1 MKMRRSGFTLVELL
15 VVIAIIGV
23 LIALLLP
30 AVQQAREAARRSQ
43 CINNLKQH
51 GLALHNFHDTFG
63 RFPPGTTNN
72 LAPFGTA
79 PSRRWGTGW
88 MVHIL
93 PYVELG
99 NVYDIIDFSEH
110 WNGGSVSDAC
120 GADAGSPIFKIY
132 ECPSASLSQEL
143 GNDAVKTMIADYISI
158 AGVVDGFAGITATN
172 QNNTDNGVSGLN
184 GVLYYNS
191 RTTFASITDG
201 SSNTMAVSEV
211 GAWLKDSSGNKKDY
225 RSVQYGFNMGT
236 IGLAD
241 NTTNLPGSG
250 STEGRAFNTTT
261 LRYAINQIEPF
272 SGSCSSEGVCGNYGN
287 NSPLRS
293 DHPGGVNALFADGSI
308 HFLAETID
316 LPTFGNLGARN
327 DGNVVSLP

>member
-1 MKMRRSGFTLVELL
+1 MKKRISGFTLVELL

-43 CINNLKQH
+43 CVNNLKQH

-72 LAPFGTA
+72 MAPFGTA
-79 PSRRWGTGW
+79 TSKKWGTSW

-93 PYVELG
+93 PFVELG
-99 NVYDIIDFSEH
+99 NVYDKFDFSQH
-110 WNGGSVSDAC
+110 WNGGACSNAC
-120 GADAGSPIFKIY
+120 GVNAGSPIFNIY
-132 ECPSASLSQEL
+132 KCPSASLSQEL
-143 GNDAVKTMIADYISI
+143 SSDSVHTMIADYIAI
-158 AGVVDGFAGITATN
+158 AGVVDGFAGITATQ

-191 RTTFASITDG
+191 RTNFAAVTDG

-211 GAWLKDSSGNKKDY
+211 GAWLKNSSGTKADY
-225 RSVQYGFNMGT
+225 RSTTYGFNMGT
-236 IGLAD
+236 IGNSNNQTD
-241 NTTNLPGSG
+241 LPSSG
-250 STEGRAFNTTT
+250 STEGRAFNTAT
-261 LRYAINQIEPF
+261 LRYPINQISPF
-272 SGSCSSEGVCGNYGN
+272 TGSCSSEGVCANYGN

-293 DHPGGVNALFADGSI
+293 EHPGGVNVLFVDGSI
-308 HFLAETID
+308 HFLPETIN
-316 LPTFGNLGARN
+316 LTTFGNLGVRN